1 MATPS
6 QEKEDTINLN
16 HSKLGTKQYW
26 DDFYTL
32 ETNNFKDNKDD
43 TGECWFDDCDAE
55 NRMVQFIMDN
65 DGEQFDIEN
74 DKLLDLGTGNGHL
87 LFELLEEGW
96 NGPLVGIDYSE
107 VSVRFAENIAKTKDY
122 KDVKFARSDIL
133 NDADSFLVAN
143 EEQFDLVTDK
153 GTLDAIGLSKEM
165 YGPEG
170 HLKGVDV
177 YPTTVGKLV
186 KTGGVLLITSCNFT
200 EEELTRIILKNDRF
214 TKWKTINYPTFQF
227 GGVKGSAIC
236 SIAFMK
242 K

>member
-1 MATPS
+1 MTTPA
-6 QEKEDTINLN
+6 EAKEDTINLN

-32 ETNNFKDNKDD
+32 ETNNFKENKDD

-55 NRMVQFIMDN
+55 NRMVQFIMNN

-107 VSVRFAENIAKTKDY
+107 VSVRFAENIANTKDY

-133 NDADSFLVAN
+133 NDTDSFLVAN

-165 YGPEG
+165 YGAEG
-170 HLKGVDV
+170 NLKGVDV

-200 EEELTRIILKNDRF
+200 EEELTRIILKNDKF